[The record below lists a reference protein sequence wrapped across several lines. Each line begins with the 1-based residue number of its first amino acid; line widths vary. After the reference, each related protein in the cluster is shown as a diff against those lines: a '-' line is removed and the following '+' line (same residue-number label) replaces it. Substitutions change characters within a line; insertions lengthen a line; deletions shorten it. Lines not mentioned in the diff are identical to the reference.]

1 MSSVGLRG
9 RGWRWRIIMGGE
21 RERSEMCGEAVRL
34 ENIHMGIELC
44 LQAFQVRLF
53 VCSSL
58 ADSLRAALRDEL
70 G

>member
-21 RERSEMCGEAVRL
+21 REKRDLWEAVEL
-34 ENIHMGIELC
+34 ENVHMRLELC

-58 ADSLRAALRDEL
+58 ADSLRAAVRDEL